1 MRADNHVVHWLP
13 LAGESTRALSQAVA
27 TNPIGSSRRAR
38 AARVF
43 GRAERGGRGDPNRLI
58 KERRYGTDSAMG
70 PFHKREYWYDPA
82 GNRVAMRES
91 TPTGETTDTVNAV
104 TCYNYWRMTT
114 LLSNTAVAP
123 GTPSGTA
130 AYASGKAKDQL
141 LSEQRVEYSGSDV
154 THVTGTVYRHGT
166 QVGAWHRNAMS
177 EEYSRRSKKISSTDW
192 RKLHERT
199 DDYAYHNFMFL
210 SHIASTWENY
220 ADDSGNALTD
230 QGRLDEY
237 YSYDWLGRL
246 TSRTTKG
253 CTRTC
258 GYCPE
263 AHMNACDQTCP
274 GDKHV
279 TIFYGYDGQSNQ
291 VLSERGAVWKS
302 ASCEPE
308 SFYHIHATYTPGAL
322 GNLMRVDRAGTT
334 ETNDDERFEPLL
346 DGMFNNVG
354 AAWDDSGLQID
365 FEQTLDAPGLARRDP
380 SAAADGPLAAGPACQ
395 GQTTAFGQ
403 MLTESG
409 TGAPVAQLGSFAWR
423 GREGTI
429 SYRYNTDVGHSNL
442 FRMVHRP
449 YDPTTGRFTE
459 SHRDILAGLGPLA
472 ANRYIYVEGDPVN
485 RTDPLGFHN
494 IKGAVIVGLIVGAII
509 ATVIGMYIAAIKY
522 QAATTFRSADPMMGV
537 DLRGN
542 DGRMEAVEEVMDEA
556 IRMPGTFSSGS
567 RGNPPTTLPSAC
579 KKLIGTPESPEE

>member
-1 MRADNHVVHWLP
+1 
-13 LAGESTRALSQAVA
+13 
-27 TNPIGSSRRAR
+27 
-38 AARVF
+38 
-43 GRAERGGRGDPNRLI
+43 
-58 KERRYGTDSAMG
+58 
-70 PFHKREYWYDPA
+70 
-82 GNRVAMRES
+82 MRES

-104 TCYNYWRMTT
+104 TCYNYWRMSTVLT
-114 LLSNTAVAP
+114 DTEVAP
-123 GTPSGTA
+123 ATPSGTA
-130 AYASGKAKDQL
+130 AYATGKAKDQL
-141 LSEQRVEYSGSDV
+141 LTEQRFEYSGSSV
-154 THVTGTVYRHGT
+154 THVTGTVYRYGT
-166 QVGAWHRNAMS
+166 QVGSWHRNALS
-177 EEYSRRSKKISSTDW
+177 EKRMIRSKYLGEVEEAPDR
-192 RKLHERT
+192 RKLHDRT
-199 DDYAYHNFMFL
+199 DRSTYHNFMFQATL
-210 SHIASTWENY
+210 TAFWDNY
-220 ADDSGNALTD
+220 ADDSGNAKTLD
-230 QGRLDEY
+230 IRHAGRVVAARRRLRYRGDAARQGRADRGRFDEQ
-237 YSYDWLGRL
+237 YSYDWFGRL
-246 TSRTTKG
+246 EVRTHAG
-253 CTRTC
+253 CTEACGTC
-258 GYCPE
+258 ASE
-263 AHMNACDQTCP
+263 AMDACGPSCAEDIT
-274 GDKHV
+274 DMV
-279 TIFYGYDGQSNQ
+279 AYGYDPGHDAGRCAAGSLRDPFAFGESRRVQGDGFSNQ
-291 VLSERGAVWKS
+291 VVSELGKAVKWPGDPPV
-302 ASCEPE
+302 CEPW
-308 SFYHIHATYTPGAL
+308 FDDCLHATYTPGL
-322 GNLMRVDRAGTT
+322 FGNLMRTARNRGT
-334 ETNDDERFEPLL
+334 DDSPSTDVQIEPLF
-346 DGMFNNVG
+346 DGMMNNVG
-354 AAWDDSGLQID
+354 AAWGTGTLNTD
-365 FEQTLDAPGLARRDP
+365 FE
-380 SAAADGPLAAGPACQ
+380 
-395 GQTTAFGQ
+395 QTTAFGQ

-409 TGAPVAQLGSFAWR
+409 TGGPVAELGSFAWR